1 LKRVTGLMLVA
12 NPVDGLTYL
21 TQRFSGLPTD
31 AGHWEQ
37 NVFGL
42 GEAGAILSD
51 KAEVAASFD

>member
-1 LKRVTGLMLVA
+1 MLVA